1 MKTTKYPAI
10 NTLPAGAMRVSEY
23 AALNNIT
30 VAYVYI
36 KYGRGK
42 AEYEIRQFQGINFIL
57 P

>member
-1 MKTTKYPAI
+1 MKTTKYQSI
-10 NTLPAGAMRVSEY
+10 DTLPAGAMRVSEY

-42 AEYEIRQFQGINFIL
+42 ADYEIRQFQGINFIL

>member
-1 MKTTKYPAI
+1 MKQTKYPAI
-10 NTLPAGAMRVSEY
+10 NTLPAGAMRISEY
-23 AALNNIT
+23 AAKHHIT

-42 AEYEIRQFQGINFIL
+42 ADYEIRQFQGINFII